1 MISFD
6 FNPMV
11 RWMFEATLR
20 RTLPES
26 LERELRLAKKI
37 LEPSAEGT
45 S

>member
-1 MISFD
+1 
-6 FNPMV
+6 
-11 RWMFEATLR
+11 MFEPTLR